1 VLRVKHPPYVLAY
14 MIHHLELEI
23 DQGFATARAAER
35 IDSVPKADYLFAE
48 SSPDATPASF
58 VPSWPVALTLF
69 FKGNY
74 VQHA

>member
-1 VLRVKHPPYVLAY
+1 VKHPPYSL
-14 MIHHLELEI
+14 HLELEI

-58 VPSWPVALTLF
+58 VPS
-69 FKGNY
+69 
-74 VQHA
+74 